1 MRRRAFTLAETMIT
15 SAVLLL
21 MIGMAAM
28 VVTGYLRSYRHYTE
42 QSVRLRLAAKT
53 LEAACFRLRSAEF
66 LVLPLPTSL
75 SQKPLRYVERG
86 QGPRSLTLQNG
97 RLVVQELDKD
107 GKVLGSVGLG
117 PALELEPT
125 LTEGFLVLRMRV
137 EGQNMP
143 LETQL
148 SLRGIRR

>member
-21 MIGMAAM
+21 MVGMAAM

-53 LEAACFRLRSAEF
+53 LEAACFRLRSAES

-75 SQKPLRYVERG
+75 S
-86 QGPRSLTLQNG
+86 
-97 RLVVQELDKD
+97 
-107 GKVLGSVGLG
+107 
-117 PALELEPT
+117 
-125 LTEGFLVLRMRV
+125 
-137 EGQNMP
+137 
-143 LETQL
+143 
-148 SLRGIRR
+148 